1 MNFNLIA
8 VLFAACSSLTAAVS
22 NVQPE
27 RLAQAPPVRQ
37 NRKNGNVA
45 KRVHA
50 AGLDSLQV
58 SSSRTSS
65 SRKDSSAHSSRR
77 ESSRSPSKSRESS
90 SRSPSKSRESSS
102 RSPSK
107 SRESSSRLQRES
119 SSKRDSSL
127 SAAPR
132 SSSSLQLSSDVHENS
147 KACTRRLES
156 ILYSPPS
163 TVKDYL
169 NKIANQMRVE
179 IQLIMAG
186 FAAGN
191 MDYLLTFVNKYH
203 ILITVSGPFGTPVI
217 VTPTFIAKAN
227 PLMFVSFA
235 QTYSGRDGFYVDPSN
250 AYYNYQF
257 SMMSSNG
264 QYITFVLSL
273 PLSAMTNSPTN
284 C

>member
-8 VLFAACSSLTAAVS
+8 VLFSACSFLTAAVS
-22 NVQPE
+22 NTQSAKIVS
-27 RLAQAPPVRQ
+27 APAVRHNKKDCRTHKQ
-37 NRKNGNVA
+37 
-45 KRVHA
+45 
-50 AGLDSLQV
+50 
-58 SSSRTSS
+58 SS
-65 SRKDSSAHSSRR
+65 H
-77 ESSRSPSKSRESS
+77 SPSISWKSL
-90 SRSPSKSRESSS
+90 SKI
-102 RSPSK
+102 
-107 SRESSSRLQRES
+107 
-119 SSKRDSSL
+119 DSSL